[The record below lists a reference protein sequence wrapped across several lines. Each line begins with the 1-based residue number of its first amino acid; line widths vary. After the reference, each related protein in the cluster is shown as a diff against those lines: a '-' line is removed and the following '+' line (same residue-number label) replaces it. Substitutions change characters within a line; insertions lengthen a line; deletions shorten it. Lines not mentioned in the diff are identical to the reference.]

1 MGKKYL
7 FLYITVKIEIASPP
21 PPKVPPTTKMSNYFQ
36 LKETENIAIRAIN
49 HLLEPSAEHV
59 KYADTYMVAS
69 YEAWS
74 SLRGLSYPALPLP
87 PDDEEH
93 QACRRMWAVEM
104 SRRIQ
109 SEYVTKAYL
118 PGAVAAVV
126 EARASRR
133 AEHDGCTCTVP
144 HNGWKGEE
152 GMRILAPLNPTHNR
166 YCECGGWLTCPVQGR
181 SPNSAVALMAFS
193 PPPDSIHA
201 AFCTCVLCNKRPL
214 EKAEDAFVMAAKGIA
229 AAKDMPGGNTED
241 GFAKNLFQ
249 TIQGVK
255 YDDKCPHGM
264 PFYACMPCS
273 H

>member
-1 MGKKYL
+1 
-7 FLYITVKIEIASPP
+7 
-21 PPKVPPTTKMSNYFQ
+21 MSNYFQ
-36 LKETENIAIRAIN
+36 LKEAEDIAIRAIK
-49 HLLEPSAEHV
+49 HLLEPSADHY
-59 KYADTYMVAS
+59 KYADAEMVAS

-74 SLRGLSYPALPLP
+74 SLQRLPYPALPLP

-104 SRRIQ
+104 SRRIH

-118 PGAVAAVV
+118 SGAVTAVL

-133 AEHDGCTCTVP
+133 AAHEGCACTVP

-152 GMRILAPLNPTHNR
+152 GMRMLAPLNPIHNR
-166 YCECGGWLTCPVQGR
+166 YCECGGWLTCPIQGR
-181 SPNSAVALMAFS
+181 SPNSAVALMMFS
-193 PPPDSIHA
+193 PPPDSIHK
-201 AFCTCVLCNKRPL
+201 AFCTCDLCNKRPL
-214 EKAEDAFVMAAKGIA
+214 EKFTKAAQGMAEA
-229 AAKDMPGGNTED
+229 AAMPGGDTED

-264 PFYACMPCS
+264 PYYACMPCS

>member
-1 MGKKYL
+1 MKLRARRPRK
-7 FLYITVKIEIASPP
+7 SPAAN
-21 PPKVPPTTKMSNYFQ
+21 MSNYFQ

-74 SLRGLSYPALPLP
+74 SLRGLPYPALPLP

-93 QACRRMWAVEM
+93 KACRRMWAVEM

-126 EARASRR
+126 EARKVQV
-133 AEHDGCTCTVP
+133 EKHEGCACTVP

-166 YCECGGWLTCPVQGR
+166 YCECGGWLTCSVQGR

-214 EKAEDAFVMAAKGIA
+214 ENAEDAFVMAAKGIA
-229 AAKDMPGGNTED
+229 AAKAMPGGNTED

-255 YDDKCPHGM
+255 HDDKCPHGM

>member
-1 MGKKYL
+1 MKLRARRPRK
-7 FLYITVKIEIASPP
+7 SPAAN
-21 PPKVPPTTKMSNYFQ
+21 MSNYFQ

-74 SLRGLSYPALPLP
+74 SLRGLPYPALPLP

-93 QACRRMWAVEM
+93 KACRRMWAVEM